1 MYNDAV
7 EHNEVMIMEACS
19 KVIVECFE
27 EICEQDALNEILEL
41 NIDNLISILKSDKLN
56 LVNEEYLIEIVR
68 KYIAVRDAIP
78 TKEPESA

>member
-1 MYNDAV
+1 
-7 EHNEVMIMEACS
+7 
-19 KVIVECFE
+19 
-27 EICEQDALNEILEL
+27 LEL

-78 TKEPESA
+78 TNEPKTAEEKAG